1 MRGGRGGQVERRLRW
16 VMGDGGHLSGSNV
29 HCASPTHP
37 NLCMS
42 DVLSMTADRTNCLIH
57 VKRKCLKFGFGAAL
71 IIPRK
76 HVDAASKDSADASQV
91 LREPFALS
99 LY

>member
-1 MRGGRGGQVERRLRW
+1 MGG
-16 VMGDGGHLSGSNV
+16 GGHLSGSNV

-76 HVDAASKDSADASQV
+76 HVDAASI
-91 LREPFALS
+91 RLS
-99 LY
+99 RRQPGAPGTFCSFSPLNL